1 MADLS
6 LRAIQAELRAKESRC
21 EVNAS
26 SDHVKAKIS
35 SAEQMKV
42 HTMRV
47 IGHRDLEANAQR
59 GLMREAYFAISL
71 ERIIA

>member
-1 MADLS
+1 MADLG
-6 LRAIQAELRAKESRC
+6 LRAIQAELRAKECRC

-42 HTMRV
+42 HTMLV
-47 IGHRDLEANAQR
+47 IGHRDLEANAVS
-59 GLMREAYFAISL
+59 EV
-71 ERIIA
+71 